1 MLEGDQVERNKS
13 SGSSASPPA
22 NAWVKLLR
30 SYGPSSRNLT
40 MFDEYVAKAV
50 AQAKV
55 QPIKLAT
62 PMLDEMVQH
71 VASGAPGSVL
81 ITGTAGDGK
90 TYHCRSLWTH
100 LGGDPTVW
108 ATKGNVKELR
118 LSDNR
123 LAVFIKDLTEFNG
136 EESDL
141 PLQRLERSVLGGDNS
156 EVVIIAANHGQL
168 LDRLRDLGKRQDRV
182 HPLRKPLQARFL
194 QAGPA
199 LDRLAVFDLSR
210 STRRETIEEVAKAV
224 AGHPEWDNCASCTL
238 RAAPRR
244 GRWRAGH
251 TSAWR
256 PSRDRP
262 PQWTTPAGT

>member
-1 MLEGDQVERNKS
+1 
-13 SGSSASPPA
+13 
-22 NAWVKLLR
+22 
-30 SYGPSSRNLT
+30 

-123 LAVFIKDLTEFNG
+123 LG
-136 EESDL
+136 
-141 PLQRLERSVLGGDNS
+141 
-156 EVVIIAANHGQL
+156 II
-168 LDRLRDLGKRQDRV
+168 
-182 HPLRKPLQARFL
+182 
-194 QAGPA
+194 
-199 LDRLAVFDLSR
+199 
-210 STRRETIEEVAKAV
+210 
-224 AGHPEWDNCASCTL
+224 
-238 RAAPRR
+238 
-244 GRWRAGH
+244 
-251 TSAWR
+251 
-256 PSRDRP
+256 
-262 PQWTTPAGT
+262 